1 MGRRIAI
8 RAHIVVGRMGWP
20 ICLIHSRLSPQ
31 ALLAVPS
38 SLRSSAAAERRSV
51 NATGLRTALRRCD
64 LGAELPL
71 LAETCRSICVHSYI
85 ACQINGKHRPDKDS
99 NAWRRRR
106 AKLCHP
112 QGANWEAGAVWTRLR
127 PVLLSWRQALA
138 SSHTTC
144 GNSLRTAHPMKPAD
158 RSANAMIP
166 IKSTA
171 YKYTHGGSCV
181 SSSFISF
188 KCRSLIEH
196 LLV

>member
-85 ACQINGKHRPDKDS
+85 VCQIKPKLLHIGDTNEPVEKTESTVGQRLQYLGSKKSEDL
-99 NAWRRRR
+99 RRSTCE
-106 AKLCHP
+106 LGDVFPHSFNSSC
-112 QGANWEAGAVWTRLR
+112 QRLFGN
-127 PVLLSWRQALA
+127 
-138 SSHTTC
+138 TC
-144 GNSLRTAHPMKPAD
+144 N
-158 RSANAMIP
+158 
-166 IKSTA
+166 
-171 YKYTHGGSCV
+171 
-181 SSSFISF
+181 
-188 KCRSLIEH
+188 
-196 LLV
+196 